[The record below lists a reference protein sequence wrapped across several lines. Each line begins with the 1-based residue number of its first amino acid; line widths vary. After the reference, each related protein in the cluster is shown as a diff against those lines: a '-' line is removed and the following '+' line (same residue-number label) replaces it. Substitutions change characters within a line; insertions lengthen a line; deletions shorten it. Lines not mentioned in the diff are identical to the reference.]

1 MAYLLFDDQP
11 ASTIPY
17 TAIDA
22 IDIRYNT
29 PTLISATYNVISRPN
44 AVKDVP
50 HGMTAAIMIE
60 GTSVMIGAQKKMILS
75 ALLGVSSSLKI
86 NLTASAIGCSNPK
99 GPAGLGQ
106 CETGCVPAPGVHTT
120 SDRRILSA

>member
-29 PTLISATYNVISRPN
+29 PTLMSATYKEISRPN

-60 GTSVMIGAQKKMILS
+60 GTSVITGAQKKMILS

-86 NLTASAIGCSNPK
+86 NLTASAIGWNKPN
-99 GPAGLGQ
+99 GPARFGPMR
-106 CETGCVPAPGVHTT
+106 VWMRARA
-120 SDRRILSA
+120 RRSY